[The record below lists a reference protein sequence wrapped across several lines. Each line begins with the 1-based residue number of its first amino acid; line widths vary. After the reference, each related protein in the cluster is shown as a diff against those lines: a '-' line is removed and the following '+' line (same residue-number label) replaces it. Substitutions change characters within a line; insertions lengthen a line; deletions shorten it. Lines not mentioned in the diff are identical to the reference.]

1 MVEKYNIKDL
11 ESTRGEKKK
20 NKFII
25 KKDNTIKSLK
35 EVEFFLGN
43 WKKALKGIRLFKIL
57 KWKMSFYKSETH

>member
-11 ESTRGEKKK
+11 ELTREEKKK

-25 KKDNTIKSLK
+25 KKDNTLKSLR

-43 WKKALKGIRLFKIL
+43 WRRALKGIKLYKIL
-57 KWKMSFYKSETH
+57 K

>member
-11 ESTRGEKKK
+11 ELSRGEKEK

-25 KKDNTIKSLK
+25 KKDNTLKSLR

-43 WKKALKGIRLFKIL
+43 WRRALKGIKLYKIL